1 MCGKWGDDVI
11 LSCRDYFRF
20 TLARAIHYTDVTAL
34 HRDRL
39 LEIVVTYPTS
49 YRTLRKYTGYLA
61 ARRAVVLMA
70 KKQREHERL
79 EQRLE
84 RKRAA
89 VGCLGR
95 AGTSCLER
103 LGRGGASAPSASPGG
118 NFMDRMCDAAA
129 GTFTSAEQERSMG
142 IALELREQD
151 FPKLG
156 ASSRRLVVPQP
167 RGSAEDDGADGGNGQ
182 IKLAEVLQA
191 VAEMRAH
198 VDTRLDQMAAE
209 LRAELVRAASQQE

>member
-1 MCGKWGDDVI
+1 
-11 LSCRDYFRF
+11 
-20 TLARAIHYTDVTAL
+20 
-34 HRDRL
+34 
-39 LEIVVTYPTS
+39 
-49 YRTLRKYTGYLA
+49 
-61 ARRAVVLMA
+61 
-70 KKQREHERL
+70 
-79 EQRLE
+79 
-84 RKRAA
+84 
-89 VGCLGR
+89 
-95 AGTSCLER
+95 
-103 LGRGGASAPSASPGG
+103 
-118 NFMDRMCDAAA
+118 
-129 GTFTSAEQERSMG
+129 MG